1 MADLEIRVLGEDE
14 EPLEGIR
21 VGIEFT
27 ELTRGM
33 AHEHT
38 DGEGR
43 AYFSDY
49 EEGPIRV
56 YLNGKNYGEY
66 HYRNGESI
74 DITK

>member
-1 MADLEIRVLGEDE
+1 MADLSVRVLDDDE

-38 DGEGR
+38 DREGY

-49 EEGPIRV
+49 EEGPIRIF
-56 YLNGKNYGEY
+56 LDGKNYGE
-66 HYRNGESI
+66 HYYSDGESI
-74 DITK
+74 NITK